1 MPTVKSNGININYE
15 ECGNGEPLLLIMGI
29 SAPGA
34 AWTQHVNEYKK
45 YFRCIIL
52 DNRGAGASDK
62 PAGNYTTEL
71 MASDSVNVMD
81 ALGIGRFHVNGIS
94 MGGAIAQ
101 QIALAHPA
109 RVKSCVMTATWA
121 FCNNYMKSV
130 FDVFKT
136 TRRKLSPGDFAP
148 MFLLWLYSAKFFGDN
163 PGLIEEITRGNASDP
178 SPMPH
183 DAFDSQAAA
192 CVAHDLRGKLGG
204 ITTPVLLTTGS
215 KDIFVPMENSQYLH
229 ENIKNS
235 TLEVFEGYSHVHHW
249 EDLERYNRVT
259 TDFLKKHNG

>member
-1 MPTVKSNGININYE
+1 MPIVKSNGININYE
-15 ECGNGEPLLLIMGI
+15 EYGSGEPLLLIMGL

-34 AWTQHVNEYKK
+34 AWEKHVEEYKK
-45 YFRCIIL
+45 HFRCIVL

-81 ALGIGRFHVNGIS
+81 SLGIERFHINGIS

-101 QIALAHPA
+101 QIAIAHPA
-109 RVKSCVMTATWA
+109 RVKSCVITASWA
-121 FCNNYMKSV
+121 VCDNYMKGV
-130 FDVFKT
+130 FEMFKNL
-136 TRRKLSPGDFAP
+136 RRTLPPSDFAP
-148 MFLLWLYSAKFFGDN
+148 MFFLWLYSARFYSEH
-163 PGLIEEITRGNASDP
+163 PQEIEEGIRGNAGDP

-192 CVAHDLRGKLGG
+192 CMSHDSRGQLGS
-204 ITTPVLLTTGS
+204 IIAPVLITAGD
-215 KDIFVPMENSQYLH
+215 KDIFTPIECSQYLH
-229 ENIKNS
+229 ENIKHS
-235 TLEVFEGYSHVHHW
+235 TFEVFEDYAHTHHW

-259 TDFLKKHNG
+259 AEFMKRND